1 MRIIIFTTALSIAL
15 SLNLAIGNCAKIRPI
30 KPVIESMKS
39 DERKIQV
46 QIPLEKQKAK
56 SKGIFL
62 AHL

>member
-1 MRIIIFTTALSIAL
+1 MRIIIFTTVLSIAF
-15 SLNLAIGNCAKIRPI
+15 SLNLAIGNCAKIHPI

-62 AHL
+62 AH

>member
-1 MRIIIFTTALSIAL
+1 M
-15 SLNLAIGNCAKIRPI
+15 GNCAKILPI

-56 SKGIFL
+56 SKGIFF
-62 AHL
+62 AH